1 MREWTKGLVK
11 KITLEVIYD
20 IVDERTKDIYR
31 KLEKIEDRQ
40 ESDFKYLNQKI
51 DQLNQKVDIQI
62 GQLRQEIKED
72 VGRLRQ
78 EMNQLRQEVKEEIS
92 QLRQEMREEIGNLKK
107 DIDRINQRIDVLIQM
122 VANLQK

>member
-11 KITLEVIYD
+11 KVTLEIVYE
-20 IVDERTKDIYR
+20 IVDERTRDIYQ
-31 KLEKIEDRQ
+31 KLEKIEKRQ
-40 ESDFKYLNQKI
+40 EEDFRYLNQKI
-51 DQLNQKVDIQI
+51 DTQI
-62 GQLRQEIKED
+62 GQ
-72 VGRLRQ
+72 LRQ

>member
-1 MREWTKGLVK
+1 MREWTKGIVK

-20 IVDERTKDIYR
+20 IVDERTRDIYR
-31 KLEKIEDRQ
+31 KLEKIEERQ

-62 GQLRQEIKED
+62 GQLRQEMKED
-72 VGRLRQ
+72 VGQFRQ

-92 QLRQEMREEIGNLKK
+92 QLRQEVKEEVGNLKK

>member
-1 MREWTKGLVK
+1 MREWTKGIVK
-11 KITLEVIYD
+11 KITLEVVYD

-31 KLEKIEDRQ
+31 KLEKIEERQ

-62 GQLRQEIKED
+62 GQLRQEVREEINQLRQEVKED
-72 VGRLRQ
+72 INQLRQ
-78 EMNQLRQEVKEEIS
+78 EMNQLRQE
-92 QLRQEMREEIGNLKK
+92 MNG
-107 DIDRINQRIDVLIQM
+107 INQRIDVLIQM